1 MLLLSLVKIQYS
13 KITNV
18 SIKYMVL
25 FFSFLCFALK
35 EFDSTGDRPI
45 FTKLFVSV
53 YIGINFRVAGRPSI
67 DL

>member
-35 EFDSTGDRPI
+35 EFDSGDRPI